1 MNSDL
6 PKVLQPLAGQPLLQ
20 HVIHTARALNPA
32 NVYVVYGHGG
42 AQVRAAFDHEDV
54 DWVLQAEQL
63 GTGHAVMQA
72 MTAIPDDHTVLVLYG
87 DVPLIRAAT
96 LQPLTAAAAAGA
108 LAILSVNLDQAAGY
122 GRIVRDPLGH
132 VRAIVEHKDA
142 SDAELLIKE
151 AHSGLIAAPAGRL
164 RGWLLGLGTA
174 NSQREYYLT
183 DVVGIAVK
191 AGARVEAVLAP
202 SATEVLG
209 VNDRIQLAEVETCYR
224 MHRARELMV
233 AGATLADPARIDVRC
248 GEISVERDVFV
259 DVNAVFI
266 GRVHLG
272 ARARIGPNCI
282 IKDASIGADAEVLAN
297 CVIEE
302 AQVGEHCRIGPFARL
317 RPGTVLERGVH
328 IGNFVEVKNSEI
340 GAGSKAN
347 HLSYVGDA
355 RVGSGVNVG
364 AGTIT
369 CNYDGANKWP
379 TEIGDG
385 AFIGSGSMLV
395 APVRI
400 GAGATIGAGSTIAS
414 NAPQGKLTLTRAP
427 QATSSTWSRPRKLSA
442 EECAAEAERALREQP
457 ATAEPAAKA
466 GRSARSERRAGSER
480 RVRSERRTKSD
491 PSTSGEPKKT

>member
-1 MNSDL
+1 MPLSVVILAAGQGKRMNSDL

-20 HVIHTARALNPA
+20 HVIRTARALNPA

-42 AQVRAAFDHEDV
+42 PQVRAAFDHEEV

-72 MTAIPDDHTVLVLYG
+72 MSAVPDDHTVLVLYG

-96 LQPLTAAAAAGA
+96 LQALTVAANTGA
-108 LAILSVNLDQAAGY
+108 LAILSVRLDQAAGY
-122 GRIVRDPLGH
+122 GRIVRDPMGL

-142 SDAELLIKE
+142 SADELMIKE
-151 AHSGLIAAPAGRL
+151 ANSGLMAAPAGRL
-164 RGWLLGLGTA
+164 RGWLLGLGTE

-183 DVVGIAVK
+183 DVVGLAVK
-191 AGARVEAVLAP
+191 AGDRVEAVLAP

-224 MHRARELMV
+224 MERARELMV
-233 AGATLADPARIDVRC
+233 AGATLADPARIDVRG
-248 GEISVERDVFV
+248 GEVSVERDVFI

-266 GRVHLG
+266 GKVHLA
-272 ARARIGPNCI
+272 ARVRIGPNCLI
-282 IKDASIGADAEVLAN
+282 RDASIGADTEVFSN
-297 CVIEE
+297 CVIED
-302 AQVGEHCRIGPFARL
+302 AQIGEHCRVGPFARL
-317 RPGTVLERGVH
+317 RPRTVLARGVH

-340 GAGSKAN
+340 GPDSKAN
-347 HLSYVGDA
+347 HLSYVGDT
-355 RVGSGVNVG
+355 RVGGSVNVG

-400 GAGATIGAGSTIAS
+400 GAGATIGAGSTIAA

-427 QATSSTWSRPRKLSA
+427 QVTSSRWTRPGKLA
-442 EECAAEAERALREQP
+442 PEEHAAAVERALNEPQGD
-457 ATAEPAAKA
+457 TDPAA
-466 GRSARSERRAGSER
+466 GTGSPDAEKE
-480 RVRSERRTKSD
+480 S
-491 PSTSGEPKKT
+491 